1 MADTSPGLR
10 PKLAV
15 LFNQPSILLLGL
27 TTILAFIALQRFP
40 TEDRLIIY
48 VIWGSIFL
56 FILLWRVLRW
66 YLSPVTVF
74 SEKKDVVDIYVKIT
88 GGALVLL
95 TIFFSWINFKLT
107 QATSEQ
113 TLKVSERTLDSS
125 ETQKISEQFTKA
137 LEDLGGQSVFHHLA
151 GVYAFRRLEQRID
164 SESEYASRSK
174 ELEGEKASEAAL
186 KKYAAQHLLNIK
198 VHREMVDVLTHFI
211 QEESPWPEKRPES
224 PAGRTSQFRMLTV
237 VNATSEPE
245 VSKNK
250 CRVDVYETLK
260 FLGQRKLTYGEG
272 EPDPLNL
279 ISTDLRDCTLQ
290 GGNFNG
296 ANFTNA
302 NLTKADL
309 KGARLWKANFDNA
322 KLNEANLAYANL
334 AEANLHNADLTGA
347 VLINV
352 DLTGAK
358 FKDTSMYG
366 VDLTT
371 VKLGKDD
378 TLEGVFVD
386 HTTTCPKGFAYD
398 AEENEC
404 RRSGQESQ

>member
-40 TEDRLIIY
+40 PDDRLIIY

-66 YLSPVTVF
+66 YLSPVTLF

-137 LEDLGGQSVFHHLA
+137 LEDLGGESVFHHLA
-151 GVYAFRRLEQRID
+151 GIYAFRRLEQRID
-164 SESEYASRSK
+164 SESEYSSRSK
-174 ELEGEKASEAAL
+174 DLEAERASEAAL
-186 KKYAAQHLLNIK
+186 KKYAAQHLLDIK

-211 QEESPWPEKRPES
+211 QEASPWPEKS
-224 PAGRTSQFRMLTV
+224 SGSAAGRSSRFRMV
-237 VNATSEPE
+237 PVANASSEPE
-245 VSKNK
+245 GSKPK

-290 GGNFNG
+290 SGNFNG

-309 KGARLWKANFDNA
+309 KGARLWNANFDNA
-322 KLNEANLAYANL
+322 KLNEADFAYANL
-334 AEANLHNADLTGA
+334 VQANLHNADLTGA
-347 VLINV
+347 VLTNV

-358 FKDTSMYG
+358 FKNTSMYG

-371 VKLGKDD
+371 VKLGKED

-386 HTTTCPKGFAYD
+386 HTTTCPNGFEYD
-398 AEENEC
+398 AEENVC
-404 RRSGQESQ
+404 RRSG